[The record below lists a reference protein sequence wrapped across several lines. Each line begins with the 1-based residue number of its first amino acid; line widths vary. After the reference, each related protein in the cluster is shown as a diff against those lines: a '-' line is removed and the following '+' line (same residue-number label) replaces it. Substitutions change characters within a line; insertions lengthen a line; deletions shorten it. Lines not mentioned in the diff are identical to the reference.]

1 MSADQIPL
9 FVEDYNE
16 AIRAAVQ
23 ALGGFKRVGSE
34 LKPDL
39 AADAAGRWLSD
50 ALNPDKR
57 EVLPPSALAWLR
69 RKAREQGVHV
79 IAAFEAQ
86 DAGYAPP
93 VPIEPEDERA
103 ALMRDF
109 VNASKHLS
117 GIVQLLQR
125 KGVELP
131 AND

>member
-1 MSADQIPL
+1 MSTDQIPL

-23 ALGGFKRVGSE
+23 ALGGFKRIGSE

-39 AADAAGRWLSD
+39 APDAAGRWLSD

-69 RKAREQGVHV
+69 RRARAEGVHV
-79 IAAFEAQ
+79 IAAYEAQ

-93 VPIEPEDERA
+93 VQIEPEDERA
-103 ALMRDF
+103 ALMRQF
-109 VNASKHLS
+109 VQASKGFSALL
-117 GIVQLLQR
+117 QLMQR
-125 KGVELP
+125 KGVEVP
-131 AND
+131 NE